1 MRSRNNINCEGINR
15 RDFLQVGL
23 GGSLG
28 LGFCDLLRM
37 KAEAQAKGLQ
47 RSDVRCILVW
57 LDGGPSHYETFDP
70 KPQAPSDIR
79 GEFKSIPTTVPGV
92 HFSEVVPHLAKVMDK
107 TTIIRS
113 ICHKDPNHG
122 GGNHYM
128 MTGAP
133 TPVPVACGAFVTF
146 HPSFGSMVSYD
157 RGIREGLPTYMS
169 LPRVS
174 RSGGPNF
181 LGGQHA
187 PFVIDGNP
195 SQETFRVRDVVL
207 PASISQ
213 TRAERRRKLRKEL
226 DRLKR
231 IQDPLASDPTVTF
244 DQFYEQGVDLVTSP
258 QAQKAFDIH
267 QEPDSVRDLY
277 GRNELGQR
285 LLLARRLTEVGVSFV
300 TVYYG
305 GWDNHTVLFKR
316 YKESFMSNLDRG
328 LATLISD
335 LHQRG
340 SAENTMVICLGEFG
354 RTPKINKDAGRDHWP
369 HAMSVLMS
377 GAGIPGGQVVGATD
391 GKGFYASEDVH
402 SPEDFAA
409 SIYTKMG
416 IDPRQTLYQT
426 TGRPVRLVTGGTPIR
441 GLFS

>member
-1 MRSRNNINCEGINR
+1 MSRTTINCEGMTR

-23 GGSLG
+23 GGTLG
-28 LGFCDLLRM
+28 LGMCDLLRM
-37 KAEAQAKGLQ
+37 QADAKANGKPG
-47 RSDVRCILVW
+47 SDIRCILVW

-70 KPQAPSDIR
+70 KPDAPEDIR
-79 GEFKSIPTTVPGV
+79 GEFKTIPTSTPGV
-92 HFSEVVPHLAKVMDK
+92 HFSEVVPNLAKVMDK
-107 TTIIRS
+107 STVIRS

-157 RGIREGLPTYMS
+157 RGIRGGLPAYMS

-187 PFVIDGNP
+187 PFVIDGDPNNKN
-195 SQETFRVRDVVL
+195 FRVRDVVL
-207 PASISQ
+207 PKSISEE
-213 TRAERRRKLRKEL
+213 RAENRRALRKAL
-226 DRLKR
+226 DRLQR
-231 IQDPLASDPTVTF
+231 MQDPLANDPTVTF

-267 QEPDSVRDLY
+267 QEPEAVREKY
-277 GRNELGQR
+277 GQNDLGQR
-285 LLLARRLTEVGVSFV
+285 LLMARRLTEVGVSFV

-305 GWDNHTVLFKR
+305 GWDNHTNLFERFKG
-316 YKESFMSNLDRG
+316 SFMGKLDQG
-328 LATLISD
+328 LAALIDD
-335 LHQRG
+335 LHERG

-354 RTPKINKDAGRDHWP
+354 RTPKVNKDAGRDHWP
-369 HAMSVLMS
+369 HAMSVIMS
-377 GAGIPGGQVVGATD
+377 GAGIPGGQIVGATD
-391 GKGFYASEDVH
+391 AKGFYASDNVH

-409 SIYTKMG
+409 SLYTKMG
-416 IDPRQTLYQT
+416 IDPHQTLYQA
-426 TGRPVRLVTGGTPIR
+426 TGRPVRLVNGGKPIKE
-441 GLFS
+441 LFA